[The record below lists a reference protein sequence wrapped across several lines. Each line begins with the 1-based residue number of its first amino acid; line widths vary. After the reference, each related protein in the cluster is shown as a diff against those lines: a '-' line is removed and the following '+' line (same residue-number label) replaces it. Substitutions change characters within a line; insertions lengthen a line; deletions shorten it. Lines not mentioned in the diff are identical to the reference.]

1 MEIQNQ
7 SGGLSLFMLLW
18 RMGTM
23 VPLKGTES
31 SLCSVALF
39 SPCWHVSRVLILD
52 IILFEYFMTIPIC
65 IPPVVLWPL
74 QPQPIAHLSKA
85 ILHYSAKRTPPVSH
99 SSHPQL
105 APLPAQ
111 VTLSAQ
117 AHPGFCRWALLA
129 APELHCKVNQIW
141 FTHCYLNGSIDWL
154 SPESEQWKYL

>member
-1 MEIQNQ
+1 
-7 SGGLSLFMLLW
+7 
-18 RMGTM
+18 MGTM

-154 SPESEQWKYL
+154 SPESEQ